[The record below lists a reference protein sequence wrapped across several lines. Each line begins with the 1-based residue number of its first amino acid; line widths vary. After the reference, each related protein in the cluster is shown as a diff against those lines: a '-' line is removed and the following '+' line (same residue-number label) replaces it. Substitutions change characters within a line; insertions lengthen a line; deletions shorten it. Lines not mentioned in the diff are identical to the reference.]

1 MRDTAL
7 MASSPH
13 EDAYLPVKPL
23 AIYSGLSVRTLR
35 SYFNHPTRPLPF
47 YRVGGKILVRRSEF
61 DAWVQQ
67 FRQMQNAAQ
76 FDSVVNDIVKRVLR

>member
-1 MRDTAL
+1 MTDTAL

-61 DAWVQQ
+61 NAWVQQ
-67 FRQMQNAAQ
+67 FRKVQNAAE
-76 FDSVVNDIVKRVLR
+76 FDSVVGDIANAFLR